1 MSSSPRLLALSLM
14 FGLGLSALAPGASA
28 APPDNGKEEGRTR
41 FQRGIELYKE
51 GNFHAALAEFRAA
64 NEAAPSVRIQYNL
77 GQTLFQLQ
85 DYAGALAAFETYLGE
100 GRDKIPEDRLK
111 EVEADIAKLR
121 QRVATLKITVSNV
134 EAASASSVSITV
146 DDEARA
152 LAQGSLRV
160 SAGRRKIAVTASG
173 YQTETRIL
181 DVAGSAVVEVRFEL
195 KPIFQR
201 GNEGARGNVAPPPP
215 PQRTPKS
222 RAPFYVGLGATAAL
236 GAGAITFAVLASN
249 KHSAWDAAQNQ
260 PNPSKGELDDL
271 RSSTKTLSLVAD
283 IFTGA
288 TIAAGATSLVLLFV
302 TSGDEEPTPKTA
314 NARMRPV
321 VRPVVGPQ
329 SLGLGGTF

>member
-1 MSSSPRLLALSLM
+1 MTPRILTLSLM
-14 FGLGLSALAPGASA
+14 FSLGILAPIAWA
-28 APPDNGKEEGRTR
+28 APPDSGKEEGRTR

-85 DYAGALAAFETYLGE
+85 DYAGALAAFETYLGD
-100 GRDKIPEDRLK
+100 GRDKIPEDRLR

-121 QRVATLKITVSNV
+121 QRVATLKITVANV
-134 EAASASSVSITV
+134 EAASAASVSVTV
-146 DDEARA
+146 DDEARTSG
-152 LAQGSLRV
+152 QGSVRV
-160 SAGRRKIAVTASG
+160 SAGRRKVAVTASG

-181 DVAGSAVVEVRFEL
+181 DVAGSAVVDLRFEL

-201 GNEGARGNVAPPPP
+201 GSGNEGGRGAVTPPPP
-215 PQRTPKS
+215 PQSIPKS

-236 GAGAITFAVLASN
+236 GAGAITFAVLAGN
-249 KHSAWDAAQNQ
+249 KHSTWDAAQNQ
-260 PNPSKGELDDL
+260 PNPNKGELDDL

-288 TIAAGATSLVLLFV
+288 TVAAGATSLVLLFV
-302 TSGDEEPTPKTA
+302 TSGDQEPPTTSTRRGMGPK
-314 NARMRPV
+314 
-321 VRPVVGPQ
+321 VRPLVGPQ
-329 SLGLGGTF
+329 SLGVGGTF

>member
-1 MSSSPRLLALSLM
+1 MSSSPRLLTLSLM
-14 FGLGLSALAPGASA
+14 FGLGLSALAPAASA
-28 APPDNGKEEGRTR
+28 APPDSGKEEGRTR

-100 GRDKIPEDRLK
+100 GRDKIPEDRLR

-121 QRVATLKITVSNV
+121 QRVATLKVTVSNV
-134 EAASASSVSITV
+134 EPSAAGSVSVTV
-146 DDEARA
+146 DDEARP
-152 LAQGSLRV
+152 LVQGSLRV

-201 GNEGARGNVAPPPP
+201 GNEARGNVAPPPP
-215 PQRTPKS
+215 PQRVPKS

-249 KHSAWDAAQNQ
+249 KHSSWDAAQNQ

-302 TSGDEEPTPKTA
+302 TSGDEEPTPKSA
-314 NARMRPV
+314 KRPV
-321 VRPVVGPQ
+321 VRPLVGPQ